1 MIVKR
6 LEERI
11 VNLTKVTTD
20 GVKATVEAELRQLK
34 MKGGK
39 PSQCTVI
46 LAKENNFQFTMDW
59 DSTMSKFSTTLGG
72 YTWYSDFDYSEFRN
86 NCADHIL
93 RIFNA
98 GGMGIPK
105 KKRYEN
111 SVII

>member
-1 MIVKR
+1 MSYKIKS

-72 YTWYSDFDYSEFRN
+72 YTWYSDFDYSEFAPKLWETGNIARAPRRGRN
-86 NCADHIL
+86 SPI
-93 RIFNA
+93 
-98 GGMGIPK
+98 
-105 KKRYEN
+105 
-111 SVII
+111 